1 MIMFKL
7 NFDCLIVFL
16 VYDICIFFCLVGGDL
31 RIFLSVWRG
40 RGLVNIILLKYWCNV
55 NFLRYF

>member
-31 RIFLSVWRG
+31 RIFFKYLEGEGVG
-40 RGLVNIILLKYWCNV
+40 EYNFIEILV
-55 NFLRYF
+55 